1 MPNSTGQNQQ
11 NSDNKISLR
20 KLPNV
25 ERLQETM
32 QLDIMWSLG
41 SNLGPKENK
50 SKHILMNLIDNI
62 EPFIHYFNKH
72 IEYM

>member
-25 ERLQETM
+25 ERLQETI
-32 QLDIMWSLG
+32 QLDRM
-41 SNLGPKENK
+41 
-50 SKHILMNLIDNI
+50 
-62 EPFIHYFNKH
+62 
-72 IEYM
+72 

>member
-25 ERLQETM
+25 ERVQETI

-41 SNLGPKENK
+41 RNLGQKENK